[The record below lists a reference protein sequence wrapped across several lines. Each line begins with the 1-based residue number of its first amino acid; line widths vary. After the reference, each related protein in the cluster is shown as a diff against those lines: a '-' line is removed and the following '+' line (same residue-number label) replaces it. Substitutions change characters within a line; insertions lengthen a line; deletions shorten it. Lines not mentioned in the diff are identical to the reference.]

1 MMRHMQKNSGA
12 LFGRSVISAIA
23 ETMTAI
29 MDVSW
34 VMFVESTSSLWAFLV
49 NRNPPK
55 DIFLTRRLEHRGSIA
70 KKI

>member
-1 MMRHMQKNSGA
+1 MMRLMQKNSGA
-12 LFGRSVISAIA
+12 LFGQSVISAIA

-49 NRNPPK
+49 NRNPQRISSYLR
-55 DIFLTRRLEHRGSIA
+55 DGDTREVLQ